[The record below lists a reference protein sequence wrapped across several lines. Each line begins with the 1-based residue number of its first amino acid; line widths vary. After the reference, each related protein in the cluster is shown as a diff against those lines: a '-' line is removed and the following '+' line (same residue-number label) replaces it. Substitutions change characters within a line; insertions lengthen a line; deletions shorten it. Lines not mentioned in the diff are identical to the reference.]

1 MPPLLP
7 PLVALVAGVLT
18 APYLHPEYVWLCVA
32 PALPIGIAR
41 PKLAVL
47 VIFLLGAGLR
57 SNKDVQPPVIHDD
70 GYPARAV
77 VRLEGPP
84 EWREPGYYL
93 NVRMISV
100 GGRSIGG
107 RARLSFFPGDAK
119 LDRLFRD
126 FGLGSGDRLEILV
139 RLRPPRVYRNPG
151 VFNYRQHLERQ
162 DIYWTGSIRNPRLI
176 QVLARGIHGGD
187 HVRAWIS
194 DRIGSYFS
202 GDRTI
207 QALVLGMVLGQRRR
221 LPAAD
226 ARRFQAA
233 GLVHLRVV
241 SGFNLAVV
249 AASALWLGRR
259 LPFGRYGRTG
269 SKVFALVAVLGY
281 AALVEGNTP
290 VVRATLM
297 ACLLIS
303 GTLLDRGYS
312 IANALSATALVIL
325 AIEPRAL
332 EDPSFQLTFL
342 AVLSILFLAVPL
354 IRWGFGWL
362 GPALRDLANEEIDAH
377 LPPDIVD
384 WRVSRRL
391 WCELRGWPTW
401 IITVPW
407 RVGRVLGEAA
417 IVTVTAQFVL
427 VMFMVES
434 YHRISPV
441 TLPLNV
447 LGALVAAVITP
458 MGLLLI
464 GLPGFIGVGV
474 AWVMKA
480 LLGLLVVAV
489 KIGLEIPGASV
500 RVGSPPVWIWVP
512 YAVVI
517 VGWTLAVGY
526 RRLLATGLC
535 FSAAICLQGAI
546 IFADFSPSPPE
557 HTTLTL
563 LDVGQGDSILIEL
576 TNGKRILVDGGGV
589 SSGGYRSLVDEGT
602 FSIGEDVVS
611 PYLFKRGIRTLDAVV
626 LTHAHHDH
634 IDGLFDV
641 LQNFEVREVWL
652 GRNPMVPQYRDL
664 LEEIY
669 RRQIPIR
676 WIWSGQQIGPFTVL
690 HPPRTWTTGTRVQN
704 DDSVV
709 LQLDSEGTSVLLTG
723 DLERSIPLPG
733 PVDILKIPHH
743 GSKNTQLIVQAT
755 IPIVSVGA
763 SNPFGHPHPS
773 KLPALRTDI
782 LGAIQIVLG
791 PGRPIVTFP
800 GL

>member
-1 MPPLLP
+1 M
-7 PLVALVAGVLT
+7 
-18 APYLHPEYVWLCVA
+18 
-32 PALPIGIAR
+32 
-41 PKLAVL
+41 
-47 VIFLLGAGLR
+47 
-57 SNKDVQPPVIHDD
+57 
-70 GYPARAV
+70 
-77 VRLEGPP
+77 
-84 EWREPGYYL
+84 
-93 NVRMISV
+93 
-100 GGRSIGG
+100 
-107 RARLSFFPGDAK
+107 
-119 LDRLFRD
+119 
-126 FGLGSGDRLEILV
+126 
-139 RLRPPRVYRNPG
+139 
-151 VFNYRQHLERQ
+151 
-162 DIYWTGSIRNPRLI
+162 
-176 QVLARGIHGGD
+176 
-187 HVRAWIS
+187 
-194 DRIGSYFS
+194 
-202 GDRTI
+202 
-207 QALVLGMVLGQRRR
+207 
-221 LPAAD
+221 
-226 ARRFQAA
+226 
-233 GLVHLRVV
+233 
-241 SGFNLAVV
+241 
-249 AASALWLGRR
+249 
-259 LPFGRYGRTG
+259 
-269 SKVFALVAVLGY
+269 
-281 AALVEGNTP
+281 
-290 VVRATLM
+290 
-297 ACLLIS
+297 
-303 GTLLDRGYS
+303 
-312 IANALSATALVIL
+312 
-325 AIEPRAL
+325 
-332 EDPSFQLTFL
+332 
-342 AVLSILFLAVPL
+342 
-354 IRWGFGWL
+354 

-401 IITVPW
+401 IITV
-407 RVGRVLGEAA
+407 GRVLGETAT
-417 IVTVTAQFVL
+417 VTVSAQFVL

-480 LLGLLVVAV
+480 LLWLLVVAV
-489 KIGLEIPGASV
+489 EIGLEIPGASI

-517 VGWTLAVGY
+517 GGWTLAVGY

-576 TNGKRILVDGGGV
+576 TDGKRVLVDGGGV

-611 PYLFKRGIRTLDAVV
+611 PYLFKRRIRRLDAVV

-652 GRNPMVPQYRDL
+652 GRNPMIPQYRNL

-676 WIWSGQQIGPFTVL
+676 WIWSGQKIGPFTVL
-690 HPPRTWTTGTRVQN
+690 HPPRTWTTGPRVQN

-733 PVDILKIPHH
+733 PVDILKIPTTEARIPNSSSRPQSRSFQSEHPTRSATPTPANSRH
-743 GSKNTQLIVQAT
+743 SAPTSSARSRLSSDPGAPSSPFLGFRSIGGRMGVFHRRGAEAQRGNAFVGSTRSLFLSSLRLCGKESSLHI
-755 IPIVSVGA
+755 SV
-763 SNPFGHPHPS
+763 N
-773 KLPALRTDI
+773 R
-782 LGAIQIVLG
+782 
-791 PGRPIVTFP
+791 
-800 GL
+800 